1 MNCSMPG
8 LPVHHQLLEFTQ
20 THVHQ
25 VGDAIQ
31 AWLMIK
37 FVWLKSEISSKLE
50 KYWERSPYMIL
61 LIQWIFMACL
71 LCAKYYLVSW
81 RLCPYW
87 SYILNV
93 SILLKTRVYLISWL
107 HWWPIGITNKNK
119 SVIWGKL
126 SSHCV
131 FWFWVMDSEVDY
143 HFLTVVTRS
152 TFQGDKR
159 TEVWEGSFVVRVKIP
174 STKCAYD
181 DDFMALEN

>member
-1 MNCSMPG
+1 MNCSTPG
-8 LPVHHQLLEFTQ
+8 LPVHHQLPEFTQ

-71 LCAKYYLVSW
+71 LRAKYSLVSW

-87 SYILNV
+87 AYILNV

-107 HWWPIGITNKNK
+107 HWWLIGITNKSK
-119 SVIWGKL
+119 KCDLGKVVILLCLLVLGHGQWGGL
-126 SSHCV
+126 SLPNSC
-131 FWFWVMDSEVDY
+131 D
-143 HFLTVVTRS
+143 
-152 TFQGDKR
+152 
-159 TEVWEGSFVVRVKIP
+159 
-174 STKCAYD
+174 
-181 DDFMALEN
+181 